1 MIQTTDTIDGSGYPL
16 AFKVRAGERVASV
29 LAGAS
34 GHDVFRV
41 EARAMDAHQKEA
53 LVTEGDVGTTW
64 RVASDEGPYLNGTDL
79 APFPL
84 GFFNAGLQAELLQ
97 RLLARAA
104 ANDVRCD
111 AVAIDLDNR
120 YAFEGSFH
128 KGTGRGSAQP
138 PEARFT
144 LRSGA
149 DAERVAQVVREAV
162 ASSPL
167 LAVLRTPLRN
177 TFALYVNGKRRE
189 VVSAEP
195 STAPDAPDPLKTHR
209 EPPGPLAA
217 TSEPTDLITKLP
229 AQARAAV
236 GGPMSASSRVEIGVL
251 GHGRS
256 VGAGLAEHDTWLAR
270 PPGSRFRFRAAVGEA
285 GAGSAPSGL
294 ALAAA
299 GIAFCYMTQL
309 VRYIGYLKYR
319 VRAIRLVQLNPFGL
333 ASNGAALTGEAGP
346 VDTHL
351 FLHGEEPDDV
361 MQRLLAMAANT
372 CYLHASLG
380 AALQASVHV
389 TLNGAAVPRGLL
401 NPD

>member
-16 AFKVRAGERVASV
+16 AFKVRAGERVSAV
-29 LAGAS
+29 LAGAP
-34 GHDVFRV
+34 GRDVFRV
-41 EARAMDAHQKEA
+41 EARAMGAHQKEA
-53 LVTEGDVGTTW
+53 LVTEGDGGTTW

-84 GFFNAGLQAELLQ
+84 GFFNAALQAELVQ

-111 AVAIDLDNR
+111 AIAIDLENR

-128 KGTGRGSAQP
+128 KGTGCGSAQP

-149 DAERVAQVVREAV
+149 DAERVARVVKEAV

-167 LAVLRTPLRN
+167 AAALRTPLRN

-209 EPPGPLAA
+209 EPPRPLAA
-217 TSEPTDLITKLP
+217 DEPADLITKLP
-229 AQARAAV
+229 AHAKAV
-236 GGPMSASSRVEIGVL
+236 SGGPMPASSRVEIGIL
-251 GHGRS
+251 GHGRLI
-256 VGAGLAEHDTWLAR
+256 APALAEHDTWLAR

-285 GAGSAPSGL
+285 GAGAAPSGL

-319 VRAIRLVQLNPFGL
+319 VRAIRLVQRNPFAL
-333 ASNGAALTGEAGP
+333 ALNGTSAVGEAGP

-361 MQRLLAMAANT
+361 MQRLLAMGANT

-401 NPD
+401 DPD

>member
-1 MIQTTDTIDGSGYPL
+1 MIQTTDTIDGSGDPL
-16 AFKVRAGERVASV
+16 AFKVNAGTRVASV
-29 LAGAS
+29 LAGAA
-34 GHDVFRV
+34 GRDVFRV
-41 EARAMDAHQKEA
+41 EARAMGAHQKEA
-53 LVTEGDVGTTW
+53 LVTEGDGGTTW
-64 RVASDEGPYLNGTDL
+64 RVASDEGPYLHGTDV

-84 GFFNAGLQAELLQ
+84 GFFNAGLQAELLH
-97 RLLARAA
+97 RLLARGAA
-104 ANDVRCD
+104 HGVRLD

-144 LRSGA
+144 LRSGTG
-149 DAERVAQVVREAV
+149 AERVAQVVLEAV
-162 ASSPL
+162 SSSPL
-167 LAVLRTPLRN
+167 LAALRTPLAN

-195 STAPDAPDPLKTHR
+195 SAAPDAPDPLKTDR
-209 EPPGPLAA
+209 EPPRPLAA
-217 TSEPTDLITKLP
+217 DGPTDLIVKLP
-229 AQARAAV
+229 AHGKPAA
-236 GGPMSASSRVEIGVL
+236 GEPMSASSRAEIGVL
-251 GHGRS
+251 GHGRLIEP
-256 VGAGLAEHDTWLAR
+256 ALAEHDTWLAR

-285 GAGSAPSGL
+285 AAGAAPSGL

-351 FLHGEEPDDV
+351 FLHGDEPDDV
-361 MQRLLAMAANT
+361 MQRLLAMGANT

-401 NPD
+401 SPG